1 MALTTQGRSYQFT
14 AITDKIAFPP
24 YLGKKLVAL
33 SIQGSGLTAGNRLQV
48 RDTGTVGSGN
58 VLADYLIAA
67 ATDNAD
73 LWGGRS
79 PQIVSGLSIDNNTI
93 DGTWVLTATFE
104 G

>member
-1 MALTTQGRSYQFT
+1 MSLTIQGRSYQFT
-14 AITDKIAFPP
+14 ANTDKIAFPP
-24 YLGKKLVAL
+24 FAGKKLL
-33 SIQGSGLTAGNRLQV
+33 SLTIQGSGLTAGNRLLV
-48 RDTGTVGSGN
+48 RDTGTQGSGN

-73 LWGGRS
+73 LWGGRT